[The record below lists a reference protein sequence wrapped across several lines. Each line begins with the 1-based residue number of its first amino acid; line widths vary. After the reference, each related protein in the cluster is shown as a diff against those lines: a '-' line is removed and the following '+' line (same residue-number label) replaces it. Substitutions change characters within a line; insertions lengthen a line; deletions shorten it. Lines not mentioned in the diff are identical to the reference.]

1 MRIPKEP
8 SILHHLSIFM
18 NWQTLSTDSHYKT
31 AVAIRSELAMGHVAE
46 AAKGIEELIE
56 ALSRSEKRA
65 LKSQLVRLML
75 HVIKWQSQ
83 PEKRSPS
90 WVASIKDARDE
101 IADIQEETPSL
112 NNAVI
117 ESLWDKAFVIAKR
130 DAEAEEEKSEVQSV
144 SWQEAFGD
152 EYELG

>member
-1 MRIPKEP
+1 
-8 SILHHLSIFM
+8 M

-31 AVAIRSELAMGHVAE
+31 AVAIRSELEQGRVDE
-46 AAKGIEELIE
+46 ASKGLEELIE

-75 HVIKWQSQ
+75 HIIKWHSQ
-83 PEKRSPS
+83 PERRSWS

-117 ESLWDKAFVIAKR
+117 ESLWDKAFMMAKR
-130 DAEAEEEKSEVQSV
+130 DAEAEMGRESDMQSLN
-144 SWQEAFGD
+144 WQQIFVD
-152 EYELG
+152 EYEL

>member
-1 MRIPKEP
+1 
-8 SILHHLSIFM
+8 M

-31 AVAIRSELAMGHVAE
+31 AVAIRSELEMGNVDE
-46 AAKGIEELIE
+46 ATKGIEELIE

-75 HVIKWQSQ
+75 HIIKWQSQ
-83 PEKRSPS
+83 PEKRSRS
-90 WVASIKDARDE
+90 WLASIKDARDE

-117 ESLWDKAFVIAKR
+117 ESLWQKAFVIAKR
-130 DAEAEEEKSEVQSV
+130 DAEAEMGKKSDVQSV
-144 SWQEAFGD
+144 SWQDAFGY
-152 EYELG
+152 EYEL

>member
-1 MRIPKEP
+1 MYWQV
-8 SILHHLSIFM
+8 LS
-18 NWQTLSTDSHYKT
+18 SDSHYKT
-31 AVAIRSELAMGHVAE
+31 AVAIRSELELGHVDE

-75 HVIKWQSQ
+75 HVIKWKSQ
-83 PEKRSPS
+83 PEKRSRS

-101 IADIQEETPSL
+101 IADIQDETPSL

-130 DAEAEEEKSEVQSV
+130 DAEAEMGKKSDVQSV
-144 SWQEAFGD
+144 TWQEAFGD
-152 EYELG
+152 DYEL

>member
-1 MRIPKEP
+1 
-8 SILHHLSIFM
+8 M
-18 NWQTLSTDSHYKT
+18 NWQTLSSDSHYKT
-31 AVAIRSELAMGHVAE
+31 AVAIRSELELGHVAE

-75 HVIKWQSQ
+75 HIIKWQSQ
-83 PEKRSPS
+83 PEKRSRS

-101 IADIQEETPSL
+101 IADIQDETPSL

-130 DAEAEEEKSEVQSV
+130 DAEAEMGKKSEVKSV
-144 SWQEAFGD
+144 TWQDAFGD

>member
-1 MRIPKEP
+1 
-8 SILHHLSIFM
+8 M

-31 AVAIRSELAMGHVAE
+31 AVAIRSELERGRVDE
-46 AAKGIEELIE
+46 ASKGLEELIE
-56 ALSRSEKRA
+56 ALSRSDKRA

-75 HVIKWQSQ
+75 HIIKWHSQ
-83 PEKRSPS
+83 PERRSWS

-117 ESLWDKAFVIAKR
+117 ESLWDKAFMMAKR
-130 DAEAEEEKSEVQSV
+130 DAEAEMGRESDMQSLN
-144 SWQEAFGD
+144 WQQAFVD
-152 EYELG
+152 EYEL